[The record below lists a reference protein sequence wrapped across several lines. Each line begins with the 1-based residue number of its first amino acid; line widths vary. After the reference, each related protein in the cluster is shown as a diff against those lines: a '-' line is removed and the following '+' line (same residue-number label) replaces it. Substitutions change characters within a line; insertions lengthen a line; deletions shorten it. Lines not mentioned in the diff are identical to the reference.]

1 MQLSKSLWGLKL
13 LGKRIAMIRSTGK
26 YVNNNEARRKLLDDM
41 DFVWRLRTPA
51 SAGINEGISYEQI
64 FDAIKAYKQENP
76 VIGWHGEYPPK
87 PS

>member
-1 MQLSKSLWGLKL
+1 
-13 LGKRIAMIRSTGK
+13 MIRSTGK

-51 SAGINEGISYEQI
+51 SAGINDGISYEQI
-64 FDAIKAYKQENP
+64 FDTIKAYKQENP
-76 VIGWHGEYPPK
+76 VIGWHGEHTPK